1 MTLKSATAISPEIS
15 AALCGYYMR
24 SWNSLDLV
32 LSHHLM
38 SFLSSWVL
46 LKPALLSNLFRA
58 LFVLLL
64 DLLHQQLAVDILS
77 TLVTLH
83 CPWKVIL

>member
-1 MTLKSATAISPEIS
+1 MTLESATAIWPEIS
-15 AALCGYYMR
+15 VAWCGYYIR

-32 LSHHLM
+32 LSHHWL
-38 SFLSSWVL
+38 SFLRSWVR

-83 CPWKVIL
+83 CP